1 MIHFCTFSSVSDGK
15 RAERNIL
22 MILLILL
29 FFIFAAHIGA
39 SNPNFF
45 CTGAP
50 SEINTGAPA
59 GKGMIKPGVLLN
71 GDYQVQLFPDTK
83 FYLLCNINCQRDSF
97 LILRNI
103 QKGLIQRQRLDYISI
118 LMKDFVY
125 LTGDGLINVHSSG
138 YKDKLGT

>member
-1 MIHFCTFSSVSDGK
+1 M
-15 RAERNIL
+15 R
-22 MILLILL
+22 
-29 FFIFAAHIGA
+29 
-39 SNPNFF
+39 
-45 CTGAP
+45 
-50 SEINTGAPA
+50 
-59 GKGMIKPGVLLN
+59 PGSTVPGYEVLSPLQ
-71 GDYQVQLFPDTK
+71 Y
-83 FYLLCNINCQRDSF
+83 NCQRDSF